1 MVGIAQTNGAPE
13 KTLSK
18 EEQKIEAKKNIDL
31 AKLRAQ
37 IEIAQEKRKLEE
49 TEQSAGGIGIAHNN
63 KATITGTEREQT
75 ENIYD
80 AKGNIIGERK
90 VKESSKDMMKHEEKM
105 KKNHQQE
112 VIFANPSERIV
123 EDAGV
128 LRGVGISQ
136 QERDRMA
143 LKKIEEERKEDAK
156 HWGGR

>member
-1 MVGIAQTNGAPE
+1 MPKIQKRLKAQRNAV
-13 KTLSK
+13 LA
-18 EEQKIEAKKNIDL
+18 EAKVKEAEAKDADEKEKNA
-31 AKLRAQ
+31 AK
-37 IEIAQEKRKLEE
+37 
-49 TEQSAGGIGIAHNN
+49 IGVAHEN